1 MLQAMAITAAT
12 KATNAGSERH
22 ARKAR
27 HEKGE
32 RPMNRMNLP
41 AARVGGGVR
50 DRIATVL
57 MLVSALGALY
67 AFSTAVGA
75 VQAAGPATQ
84 QVETWRMF
92 GFLMFAGVFVLLG
105 VWPRRLPG
113 LWELTI
119 ADKVGLTVVEALLI
133 GNHADGAQFAAV
145 SDGILCVFLIAAY
158 LLSRGYTAWSPR
170 PRLYTP

>member
-1 MLQAMAITAAT
+1 MNPPAT
-12 KATNAGSERH
+12 RRGADI
-22 ARKAR
+22 
-27 HEKGE
+27 
-32 RPMNRMNLP
+32 
-41 AARVGGGVR
+41 R

-57 MLVSALGALY
+57 MLVSALGALF
-67 AFSTAVGA
+67 AFITAVGA

-119 ADKVGLTVVEALLI
+119 ANKVGLTVMEVLLI
-133 GNHADGAQFAAV
+133 GNHADGAQSAAIA
-145 SDGILCVFLIAAY
+145 DAILCALLIVAY
-158 LLSRGYTAWSPR
+158 LLSRGYTAWRPLPR
-170 PRLYTP
+170 PYTP

>member
-1 MLQAMAITAAT
+1 
-12 KATNAGSERH
+12 
-22 ARKAR
+22 
-27 HEKGE
+27 
-32 RPMNRMNLP
+32 MNQMNSP
-41 AARVGGGVR
+41 DVRARVSVR

-67 AFSTAVGA
+67 AFITAIGA

-84 QVETWRMF
+84 QVEAWRMF
-92 GFLMFAGVFVLLG
+92 GFLMFAGVFVLLS

-119 ADKVGLTVVEALLI
+119 ANKVGLTIMEALLI
-133 GNHADGAQFAAV
+133 GNNAAGAQFAAI
-145 SDGILCVFLIAAY
+145 SDGILSVLLIAAY

-170 PRLYTP
+170 PKLYTP

>member
-1 MLQAMAITAAT
+1 M
-12 KATNAGSERH
+12 S
-22 ARKAR
+22 
-27 HEKGE
+27 
-32 RPMNRMNLP
+32 MNSP
-41 AARVGGGVR
+41 AARTAPTIR

-67 AFSTAVGA
+67 AFITAVGA

-105 VWPRRLPG
+105 IWPRRLPG

-119 ADKVGLTVVEALLI
+119 ADKVGLTIVEALLI
-133 GNHADGAQFAAV
+133 RTNAVDAQFAAL

-158 LLSRGYTAWSPR
+158 FLSRGYTAWRPLPR
-170 PRLYTP
+170 PYTP

>member
-1 MLQAMAITAAT
+1 MAT
-12 KATNAGSERH
+12 G
-22 ARKAR
+22 
-27 HEKGE
+27 
-32 RPMNRMNLP
+32 
-41 AARVGGGVR
+41 
-50 DRIATVL
+50 L

-67 AFSTAVGA
+67 AFTTSIAA

-119 ADKVGLTVVEALLI
+119 ANKIGLTVMEALLI
-133 GNHADGAQFAAV
+133 RNHAVGAQFAAI
-145 SDGILCVFLIAAY
+145 SDGILSAVLIAAY

-170 PRLYTP
+170 PRPYTP

>member
-1 MLQAMAITAAT
+1 
-12 KATNAGSERH
+12 
-22 ARKAR
+22 
-27 HEKGE
+27 
-32 RPMNRMNLP
+32 
-41 AARVGGGVR
+41 
-50 DRIATVL
+50 

-67 AFSTAVGA
+67 AFFTAIGA

-119 ADKVGLTVVEALLI
+119 ANKVGLTIVEVALI
-133 GNHADGAQFAAV
+133 GNQAVGAQFTAV
-145 SDGILCVFLIAAY
+145 SDGILSVFLIAAF
-158 LLSRGYTAWSPR
+158 LLSRGYTAWSLRPR
-170 PRLYTP
+170 PYTP

>member
-1 MLQAMAITAAT
+1 MHST
-12 KATNAGSERH
+12 S
-22 ARKAR
+22 
-27 HEKGE
+27 
-32 RPMNRMNLP
+32 
-41 AARVGGGVR
+41 ARVAFSVR
-50 DRIATVL
+50 DRIATAL

-67 AFSTAVGA
+67 AFTTSIAA

-105 VWPRRLPG
+105 IWPRRLPG

-119 ADKVGLTVVEALLI
+119 ADKVGLTLMEALLI
-133 GNHADGAQFAAV
+133 RNHAGGAQFTAI
-145 SDGILCVFLIAAY
+145 SDGILSAVLIAAY
-158 LLSRGYTAWSPR
+158 VLTRGYTAWSPR

>member
-1 MLQAMAITAAT
+1 MNPTNPPAT
-12 KATNAGSERH
+12 
-22 ARKAR
+22 
-27 HEKGE
+27 
-32 RPMNRMNLP
+32 
-41 AARVGGGVR
+41 RVGADVR

-67 AFSTAVGA
+67 AFITAIGA

-92 GFLMFAGVFVLLG
+92 GFLMFVGVFVLLG

-119 ADKVGLTVVEALLI
+119 ADKVGLTVVEVLLI
-133 GNHADGAQFAAV
+133 GNHADGAQFAAI
-145 SDGILCVFLIAAY
+145 SDGILCAFLIAAY

-170 PRLYTP
+170 PKPYTP

>member
-1 MLQAMAITAAT
+1 MKQRNSTAV
-12 KATNAGSERH
+12 R
-22 ARKAR
+22 AR
-27 HEKGE
+27 
-32 RPMNRMNLP
+32 PS
-41 AARVGGGVR
+41 VR

-67 AFSTAVGA
+67 AFFTAIGA

-119 ADKVGLTVVEALLI
+119 ANKVGLTVVEALLI
-133 GNHADGAQFAAV
+133 RNQAVGAQFTAI
-145 SDGILCVFLIAAY
+145 SDGILSAFLVAANI
-158 LLSRGYTAWSPR
+158 LSQGYTAWSLRPR
-170 PRLYTP
+170 PYTP